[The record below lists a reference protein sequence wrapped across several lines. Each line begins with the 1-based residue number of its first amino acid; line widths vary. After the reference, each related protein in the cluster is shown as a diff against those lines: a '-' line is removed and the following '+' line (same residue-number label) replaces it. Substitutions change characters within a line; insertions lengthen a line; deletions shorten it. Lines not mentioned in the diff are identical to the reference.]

1 MVRFSPD
8 LEPSFSPVL
17 SRSEAGR
24 ARPCRR
30 DQGSDDST
38 GKKAGWS
45 SYIDGIVCSRE
56 HELTPHEIY
65 KLIEDGMGQVEEELV
80 RQSNSGVH
88 LIDKI
93 GQYICDSGGKRI
105 RPAVLLLSSQMF
117 GYKGPAGPR
126 LGAVIEM
133 IHSATLVHDDI
144 IDNASVRRGR
154 ASVNA
159 QWGNEITVLMGDWI
173 YMTAFSLALGERQ
186 FKVLDI
192 LIEATRKMV
201 EGELIQLTFN
211 GSLDITEEQH
221 LDISMRKTAFLFS
234 ACSQLGGILAS
245 TDEERVELLRR
256 YGLNVGLA
264 FQLVDDVLDF
274 TSNES
279 TLGKPVGS
287 DLKEGKLTLP
297 LIYLMRDGEPRHREL
312 VRKALHENALNTEYR
327 NEIFQLVREYRTA
340 DRVLDKAHSYAQQAK
355 ECLENFP
362 SCQAR
367 NALMSIPD
375 YIVER
380 DR

>member
-1 MVRFSPD
+1 MANLSWLLSLKRSPSARCSGEID
-8 LEPSFSPVL
+8 ASPSGTYDKIPVVGVCFDGVL
-17 SRSEAGR
+17 SALES
-24 ARPCRR
+24 
-30 DQGSDDST
+30 
-38 GKKAGWS
+38 
-45 SYIDGIVCSRE
+45 I
-56 HELTPHEIY
+56 ELNPHEIY
-65 KLIEDGMGQVEEELV
+65 KLVENGMTQVEEELA
-80 RQSNSGVH
+80 RQSSSCIP

-105 RPAVLLLSSQMF
+105 RPAILLLGAQMC
-117 GYKGPAGPR
+117 GYDGPVGPR

-159 QWGNEITVLMGDWI
+159 QWGNEITVLMGDWL
-173 YMTAFSLALGERQ
+173 YMTSFSMALGERQ
-186 FKVLDI
+186 LKVLDV
-192 LIEATRKMV
+192 LIAATRKMV
-201 EGELIQLTFN
+201 EGELLQLTCN
-211 GSLDITEEQH
+211 GNLDITEEQH
-221 LDISMRKTAFLFS
+221 LEITMRKTAFLFS
-234 ACSQLGGILAS
+234 ACSQLGGILSAVG
-245 TDEERVELLRR
+245 EEKEELLRL

-297 LIYLMRDGEPRHREL
+297 LIYLMREGEPLHREL
-312 VRKALHENALNTEYR
+312 VREVLRHNGPDAPNRDAVLA
-327 NEIFQLVREYRTA
+327 LVREYRTA
-340 DRVLDKAHSYAQQAK
+340 DRVLEKAHDYARKAK
-355 ECLENFP
+355 AFLQDFP
-362 SCQAR
+362 ACPAR
-367 NALMSIPD
+367 DALLSIPD

>member
-1 MVRFSPD
+1 MSAVES
-8 LEPSFSPVL
+8 
-17 SRSEAGR
+17 
-24 ARPCRR
+24 
-30 DQGSDDST
+30 
-38 GKKAGWS
+38 
-45 SYIDGIVCSRE
+45 ID
-56 HELTPHEIY
+56 LTPHEIY
-65 KLIEDGMGQVEEELV
+65 RLIEEGMKQVEVELL
-80 RQSNSGVH
+80 RQSNSGVP

-93 GQYICDSGGKRI
+93 GQYICNSGGKRI

-117 GYKGPAGPR
+117 GYRGPAGPR

-173 YMTAFSLALGERQ
+173 YMTAFSLALGERH

-211 GSLDITEEQH
+211 GSPDITEEQH
-221 LDISMRKTAFLFS
+221 MDISMRKTAFLFS
-234 ACSQLGGILAS
+234 ACSQLGGILGS
-245 TDEERVELLRR
+245 TGEENIELLRR

-297 LIYLMRDGEPRHREL
+297 LIYLMRDGEPKHREL
-312 VRKALHENALNTEYR
+312 VRHALHENTLNTEFR
-327 NEIFQLVREYRTA
+327 NEIFQLVKEYHTA
-340 DRVLDKAHSYAQQAK
+340 DRVLDKAHDYAH
-355 ECLENFP
+355 
-362 SCQAR
+362 QAR
-367 NALMSIPD
+367 ACLRDFPPSRARDALMSIPD